1 MTPDPQ
7 LLARLRD
14 IHAPAD
20 PHWWPPAPGWWL
32 LALLVLIAFALLL
45 RYLPPLVRR
54 WRRRRR
60 LLSALRSIEREHGS
74 GASATAVAG
83 AVSQLLRHAALE
95 CFAEPRVAGLHGS
108 DWIAFLESRDRIRDR
123 FAALHEALTVAPYQ
137 RPQVLVDCAPLLQA
151 ARGWLRAVL

>member
-32 LALLVLIAFALLL
+32 LALLALIAFALLL

-60 LLSALRSIEREHGS
+60 LLSALRSIEREHGC
-74 GASATAVAG
+74 GASATVVAG

-95 CFAEPRVAGLHGS
+95 HFAEPRVAGLHGS
-108 DWIAFLESRDRIRDR
+108 DWITFLESRDRIRGR
-123 FAALHEALTVAPYQ
+123 FAALHDALTVAPYQ
-137 RPQVLVDCAPLLQA
+137 RPQVMADCAPLLQA

>member
-1 MTPDPQ
+1 MTPDLQ

-14 IHAPAD
+14 VHAPAD

-32 LALLVLIAFALLL
+32 LALLAVLAFALLL

-60 LLSALRSIEREHGS
+60 LLAALRSIERDHRS
-74 GASATAVAG
+74 GAPGTAVAA

-95 CFAEPRVAGLHGS
+95 RFPEQRVAGLHGG
-108 DWIAFLESRDRIRDR
+108 DWVAFLESRDRIRGR
-123 FAALHEALTVAPYQ
+123 FMALQEALTVAPYQ
-137 RPQVLVDCAPLLQA
+137 RPQAFADSSSLLHA